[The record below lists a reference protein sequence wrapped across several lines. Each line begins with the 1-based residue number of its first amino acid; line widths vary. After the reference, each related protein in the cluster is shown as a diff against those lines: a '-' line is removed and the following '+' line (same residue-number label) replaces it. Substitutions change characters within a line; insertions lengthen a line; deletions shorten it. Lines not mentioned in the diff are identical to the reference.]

1 MVGPRALTSREFYP
15 DPPEADPGEQPAKCS
30 ADAERDDTGPNAS
43 LAKANRKET
52 TMSTDDQARLQL
64 RRQTLRLLTPT
75 DLRVVAA
82 ASGGSQ
88 VRPSRGPSKYT
99 ALAG

>member
-1 MVGPRALTSREFYP
+1 
-15 DPPEADPGEQPAKCS
+15 
-30 ADAERDDTGPNAS
+30 
-43 LAKANRKET
+43 
-52 TMSTDDQARLQL
+52 MSTDDQARLQL